1 MEGWTLTT
9 NNQIRHPKG
18 TEEDKASLDMT
29 AKRSLSQ
36 SLKGDCPKAK
46 GAGLATSIGPPC
58 LIPVYKLH
66 GKRVQIQLH
75 HRKPRFCCIPN
86 CTRLQSNARK
96 DMLWQWC
103 LSPGKTDSRTE
114 LHHITQYVSN
124 NSFTQFTVPKFLS
137 KLKETSSSDPRP
149 VLTRVSPSIL

>member
-46 GAGLATSIGPPC
+46 GAGLATSIGTPC

-86 CTRLQSNARK
+86 CTRLQSNACK

-103 LSPGKTDSRTE
+103 LSPGKTE

-124 NSFTQFTVPKFLS
+124 NSFTQFTVP
-137 KLKETSSSDPRP
+137 SSYPNWKRHLALTPRP